1 MDIVSN
7 LTLLLAGGALVLPGI
22 HFAFRDSVPDRKL
35 AGYVAVAILVI
46 SSLLVA
52 FSATR
57 ALEPPLAPGL
67 FRADL
72 LGVFFALAVLLVST
86 FVAIASLQ
94 YVERDPN
101 SGVYYSLLVFTAL
114 GMVLLSFAVDLLM
127 IFVAWELM
135 SLPTYVLAG
144 FSKRDPSSNEASIK
158 YFLVGA
164 LGSGLLL
171 YAISLTYGLVGST
184 GLAET
189 FSALGKIISDKELAP
204 LAILSLALFIGG
216 FGFKMAIVPFHMW
229 IPDAYQGAPTTVS
242 TLLAAGTKKAGF
254 VAAIRVLVI
263 AMTALKADWTL
274 TLAVLAVFTMTLG
287 NVAALTQR
295 SITRL
300 LAYSSIAQAGFIV
313 IGLAVAP
320 ATATSGLGL
329 TGALFHV
336 FNHAIMKSAAFIAA
350 AIVIFKTGREDLA
363 NFNGLGRRMPFTA
376 FALTISML
384 ALAGMP
390 PLSGFW
396 SKLVLFTAAIEGGMS
411 WLAVAGILNSV
422 FSLGYYGWLIKRMY
436 LDDFQGA
443 TRIQEPVS
451 LSLALG
457 MGLALIF
464 VIGVYPTPIIEF
476 ARSAVLGAT

>member
-1 MDIVSN
+1 MDLLSN
-7 LTLLLAGGALVLPGI
+7 LIILLAGGALALPGI
-22 HFAFRDSVPDRKL
+22 DFAFKRRVPGGRL
-35 AGYVAVAILVI
+35 PGYVAVAVLVA
-46 SSLLVA
+46 SSLLVG

-57 ALEPPLAPGL
+57 TLEPAFASNL
-67 FRADL
+67 FRVDL
-72 LGVFFALAVLLVST
+72 LGVLFSLAVLLVSV
-86 FVAIASLQ
+86 FVAIASLD

-101 SGVYYSLLVFTAL
+101 IGVYYSLLIFTAL
-114 GMVLLSFAVDLLM
+114 GMVILAFAVDLLV

-164 LGSGLLL
+164 LGSGLIL

-189 FSALGKIISDKELAP
+189 FSALTRIIFEKELAP
-204 LAILSLALFIGG
+204 LAVLSLALFIGG

-263 AMTALKADWTL
+263 AMTALRADWTITL
-274 TLAVLAVFTMTLG
+274 ALLAVLTMTLG
-287 NVAALTQR
+287 NIAALTQR

-320 ATATSGLGL
+320 TSSLGL
-329 TGALFHV
+329 VGALFHV
-336 FNHAIMKSAAFIAA
+336 LNHAIMKSAAFIAA

-384 ALAGMP
+384 ALAGVP
-390 PLSGFW
+390 PLNGFW
-396 SKLVLFTAAIEGGMS
+396 SKFVLFTAAIQGGLP
-411 WLAVAGILNSV
+411 WLAVAGILNSIL
-422 FSLGYYGWLIKRMY
+422 SLGYYGWLIKRMY
-436 LDDFQGA
+436 LDDFEGA
-443 TRIQEPVS
+443 VRIREPVN
-451 LSLALG
+451 LSAALG
-457 MGLALIF
+457 IGLILII
-464 VIGVYPTPIIEF
+464 VIGVYPTPVIEL
-476 ARSAVLGAT
+476 ARNAVLST